1 MMFTGPVRCE
11 IPSSRVTSEIRWL
24 EIHEGDGGF
33 YLYQLID
40 KDSPP
45 KWDTFYQ
52 SIEDLMDDC
61 RDAWGILDNMW
72 KPTERPGVRAAGGQT

>member
-11 IPSSRVTSEIRWL
+11 IPSSHVTDEIRWL
-24 EIHEGDGGF
+24 EIREGNRGF

-40 KDSPP
+40 KDLPP

-52 SIEDLMDDC
+52 NMNDLTNDC
-61 RDAWGILDNMW
+61 MSVWGVLDNMW
-72 KPTERPGVRAAGGQT
+72 QPINPT